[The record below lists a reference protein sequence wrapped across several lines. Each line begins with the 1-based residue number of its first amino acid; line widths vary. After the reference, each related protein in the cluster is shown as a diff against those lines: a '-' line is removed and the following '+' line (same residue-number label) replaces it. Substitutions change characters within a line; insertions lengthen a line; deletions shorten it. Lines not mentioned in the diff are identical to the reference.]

1 MSSITI
7 VIIALI
13 IYFLALIAF
22 IRLAPNKGGN
32 DGFYRGQGKSP
43 WYLVAFGMIGASISG
58 VTFVSVPGM
67 VNTLGMTYL
76 QTCMGF
82 IVGYMVVAW
91 VLLPVYYRLRLTSI
105 YAYLEKRL
113 GHESHQTG
121 AWIFLVSKMSG
132 ASVRFFVACMLLQ
145 QFVGNVVGIPFA
157 VTVAILVCMIWFYT
171 RKGGI
176 KTLVWTDTFQT
187 ICMFT
192 ALLLMLWQAKEALG
206 LDWSQTYHTLMNDER
221 SRIFVFDDW
230 QNRQYFWKQFISGI
244 FIVVVMTGLD
254 QDMMQKNL
262 TCKSLKEAQK
272 DMISYGFAFVP
283 ANFLFLSLGIL
294 LSIICVQRGMPLP
307 EMGDKLLP
315 MMISS
320 DIMGPLSLLLFT
332 IGVVAA
338 SLSSADSALTSLTTI
353 YCVDIAKRSNDE
365 PLRRRVHGVMAVL
378 FAICIMLV
386 NSFNSTSVIDA
397 VYTLV
402 AYTFGPLLGI
412 FGFALFTRR
421 KLHGKGVIYVSLLAP
436 IYCGILDYAT
446 RQWGSYRFG
455 YELLLLNGLLTFVG
469 LCAISDSGKQQSVSV
484 ADNNCLEEDKTDR

>member
-91 VLLPVYYRLRLTSI
+91 VLLPVYYRLQLTSI

-206 LDWSQTYHTLMNDER
+206 LDWSQTYHTLMNDAR

-365 PLRRRVHGVMAVL
+365 PLRRRVHSVMAVL